1 MYTCSI
7 AYILYRVFSNWRWK
21 YPDVE
26 QLSKIQNY
34 ENDIIWNKIIIGIYE
49 THATRTYIPHCPCD
63 VSTEILQ
70 IKKLRAPRT
79 IAKANQEVVKI
90 ISEEKQPIKL
100 CQLWLWIHLDFPN

>member
-1 MYTCSI
+1 MTLFELKS
-7 AYILYRVFSNWRWK
+7 L
-21 YPDVE
+21 
-26 QLSKIQNY
+26 
-34 ENDIIWNKIIIGIYE
+34 GIYK

-100 CQLWLWIHLDFPN
+100 CQL